1 MMMTNKPIISIYV
14 ALQIFTTQAIPGELI
29 LYSDHIK
36 FKASGMVKGNEVKD
50 TFLLSEINKIQLQRG
65 IILHK
70 LVIIDNENDVWRFKQ
85 INKSDAQHFI
95 TQYKKLT
102 TN

>member
-1 MMMTNKPIISIYV
+1 MMMTNKQISSIYV

-36 FKASGMVKGNEVKD
+36 FKASGMVEGNEVKD
-50 TFLLSEINKIQLQRG
+50 TFLLSEINEIQLQRG

-95 TQYKKLT
+95 TQYQKV
-102 TN
+102 ND

>member
-1 MMMTNKPIISIYV
+1 MMTNKPIISIYV

-50 TFLLSEINKIQLQRG
+50 TFLLSEINEIQLQRG

-70 LVIIDNENDVWRFKQ
+70 LVIIDNENDAWRFTQ

-95 TQYKKLT
+95 TQYKKLM

>member
-1 MMMTNKPIISIYV
+1 MMTNKPIISIYV

-95 TQYKKLT
+95 TQYKKLM

>member
-1 MMMTNKPIISIYV
+1 MMTNKPIISIYV
-14 ALQIFTTQAIPGELI
+14 ALQIFTTQAIPGELS
-29 LYSDHIK
+29 LYLDHIK
-36 FKASGMVKGNEVKD
+36 FKASGMVEGNEVKD
-50 TFLLSEINKIQLQRG
+50 TFLLSEINEIQLQRG

-95 TQYKKLT
+95 TQYKKLM

>member
-1 MMMTNKPIISIYV
+1 
-14 ALQIFTTQAIPGELI
+14 
-29 LYSDHIK
+29 
-36 FKASGMVKGNEVKD
+36 MVKGNEVKD

-85 INKSDAQHFI
+85 INKSDAHFI

>member
-1 MMMTNKPIISIYV
+1 MMTNKPIISIYV

>member
-1 MMMTNKPIISIYV
+1 MMTNKPIISIYV

-50 TFLLSEINKIQLQRG
+50 TFLLSEINEIQLQRG